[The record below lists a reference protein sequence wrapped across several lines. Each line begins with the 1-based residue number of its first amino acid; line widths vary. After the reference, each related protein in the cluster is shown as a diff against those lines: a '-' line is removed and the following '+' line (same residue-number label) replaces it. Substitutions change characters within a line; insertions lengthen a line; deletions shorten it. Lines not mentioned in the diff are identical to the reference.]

1 MSSRTNRRIVL
12 VARPKAE
19 PTDEHFRLESVP
31 VPALA
36 DGEALV
42 RTRYLSLDPTIRGWM
57 NDAPGYMPPIAL
69 GDPVRA
75 GGIGEVVESRNPD
88 YRVGALVS
96 GLVGWQEYA
105 VIDSGG
111 RAMSVLPEGTDP
123 IAALGVFG
131 ITGMTAYFGVLEVAR
146 PERGNVFVVSG
157 AAGATGSVAGQIAKL
172 LGCRVIGIAGSPE
185 KCAWVTGELGFD
197 ACIDYKRENVAKRLH
212 ELCPRGIDVYF
223 DNVGGEILDAV
234 LAQIAQGARIALCGG
249 ISAYNEAELPPGPK
263 NLMML
268 VIRRARMEGFLVLD
282 YFPRFPE
289 AMERMARWVSEGR
302 IRHRTDVVEGLE
314 NTPAAFRRLFTG
326 ANVGKQVVKVG

>member
-1 MSSRTNRRIVL
+1 MTARSNRRILL

-19 PTDEHFRLESVP
+19 PTDDCFRLESQP

-36 DGEALV
+36 DGEALI

-57 NDAPGYMPPIAL
+57 NDAPGYMPPIAI

-75 GGIGEVVESRNPD
+75 GGVGEVVESKNPA

-96 GLVGWQEYA
+96 GLIGWQEYA
-105 VIDSGG
+105 IADSGG
-111 RAMSVLPEGTDP
+111 RAMSALPPGVDP
-123 IAALGVFG
+123 VAAMGVFG
-131 ITGMTAYFGVLEVAR
+131 VTGMTAYFGVLDVAK
-146 PERGNVFVVSG
+146 PKSGDTFVVSG
-157 AAGATGSVAGQIAKL
+157 AAGATGSIAGQIAKIE
-172 LGCRVIGIAGSPE
+172 GCRVIGLAGSPD

-197 ACIDYKRENVAKRLH
+197 ACIDYKRENVAQRLH
-212 ELCPRGIDVYF
+212 ALCPKGVDVYF
-223 DNVGGEILDAV
+223 DNVGGEILDTV
-234 LAQIAQGARIALCGG
+234 LAQLAQGARIALCGG
-249 ISAYNEAELPPGPK
+249 ISAYNDAELPPGPK

-282 YFPRFPE
+282 YFSRFPE
-289 AMERMARWVSEGR
+289 AMERMAKWVAEGR

-326 ANVGKQVVKVG
+326 ANIGKQVVKV